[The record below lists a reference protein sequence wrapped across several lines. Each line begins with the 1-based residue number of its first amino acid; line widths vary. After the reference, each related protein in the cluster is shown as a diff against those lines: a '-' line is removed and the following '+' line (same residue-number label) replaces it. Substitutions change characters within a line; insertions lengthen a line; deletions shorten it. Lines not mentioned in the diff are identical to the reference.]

1 MLPKQEAMTRI
12 AGLSIAGLLLL
23 AGPALAAGSSDVAA
37 LQVALRAR
45 GLYAGTVD
53 GVQGPS
59 TANALIAFQR
69 KAGLEPDGV
78 AGPLTRAALGRFAG
92 PDLGARALALG
103 SVGWDV
109 AELQFLLAW
118 HGFPSGRFDGVFG
131 AHLEAAV
138 RRYQRFAG
146 LPVVGVAG
154 PATIAALSAPPPR
167 SPMTLEWPLRAPVG
181 DSFGPR
187 GVRFHAGIDIGAP
200 SGTPVAAAAPG
211 RVTYAGP
218 AAGGWGNLVVI
229 AHGRGVRTLYAHL
242 SRIDV
247 TVGRRVGAAAE
258 VGLVGATG
266 DASGPHLH
274 FEVRVRGAAV
284 DPLSALS

>member
-69 KAGLEPDGV
+69 KTGLEPDGV
-78 AGPLTRAALGRFAG
+78 AGSLTRAALGRFGG
-92 PDLGARALALG
+92 PDLGSRTLALG
-103 SVGWDV
+103 AVGWDV

-118 HGFPSGRFDGVFG
+118 HGFPSDRFDGVFG
-131 AHLEAAV
+131 THVEVAV

-146 LPVVGVAG
+146 LPAVGVAG
-154 PATIAALSAPPPR
+154 PETIASLSAPPPR
-167 SPMTLEWPLRAPVG
+167 SPMTLAWPLNAPIG
-181 DSFGPR
+181 DPFGPR
-187 GVRFHAGIDIGAP
+187 GTRFHAGIDLRAAAGV
-200 SGTPVAAAAPG
+200 PVAAAAPG
-211 RVTYAGP
+211 RVVFAGP
-218 AAGGWGNLVVI
+218 RGTFGNTVI
-229 AHGRGVRTLYAHL
+229 VAHGDGVRTLYAHL

-247 TVGRRVGAAAE
+247 TVGQRVGAAAE

-284 DPLSALS
+284 DPLSALP